1 MSIYQGNT
9 PVACNYNIIS
19 GALIDDSVTDATNKT
34 WSAKKINESIPNSD
48 DFVQNL
54 KMWSTGDIE
63 TLALESVSG
72 LGG

>member
-1 MSIYQGNT
+1 MAIYQGNT

-54 KMWSTGDIE
+54 KMSYKHLPI
-63 TLALESVSG
+63 LCQIFQYFR
-72 LGG
+72 